1 MDTLIR
7 TLRWPVA
14 TLLVTGAMHFT
25 AEAVAPGL
33 RDLFTPPVLGPLLL
47 AYGLWVGAAA
57 VLEGGGFATAIVA
70 GAILGILPV
79 ALDTVGFGIILGRGL
94 ETGSLV
100 GAFGWL
106 MIVFGALAG
115 GGIATS
121 RLATHTATQEVDRA
135 RTAPV
140 ASPTTI

>member
-7 TLRWPVA
+7 TLRWPIA

-25 AEAVAPGL
+25 AEAIAPGL
-33 RDLFTPPVLGPLLL
+33 RELFTPPVLAPLLL
-47 AYGLWVGAAA
+47 AYGLWAGAGA
-57 VLEGGGFATAIVA
+57 VLEGGGFATAIAA

-94 ETGSLV
+94 ETGSLA

-115 GGIATS
+115 GGIAMS
-121 RLATHTATQEVDRA
+121 RLAARVTVAVPDPARA
-135 RTAPV
+135 ALP
-140 ASPTTI
+140 SPSAG

>member
-25 AEAVAPGL
+25 AEAIAPGL
-33 RDLFTPPVLGPLLL
+33 RELFTPPVLAPLLL
-47 AYGLWVGAAA
+47 AYGLWAGAGA
-57 VLEGGGFATAIVA
+57 VLEGGGFATAVVA
-70 GAILGILPV
+70 GAILGGLPV
-79 ALDTVGFGIILGRGL
+79 ALDTLGFGVILGRGL
-94 ETGSLV
+94 DAGSLA

-115 GGIATS
+115 GGIGTS
-121 RLATHTATQEVDRA
+121 RLAERARIPARDADRA
-135 RTAPV
+135 SAMPSTSAG
-140 ASPTTI
+140 